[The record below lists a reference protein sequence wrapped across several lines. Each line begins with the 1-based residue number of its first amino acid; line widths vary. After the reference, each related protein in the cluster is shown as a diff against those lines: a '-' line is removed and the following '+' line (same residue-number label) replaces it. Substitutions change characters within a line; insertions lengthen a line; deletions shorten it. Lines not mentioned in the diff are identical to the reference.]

1 MVLLPATSKSEKRYS
16 YPNDYR
22 KIISKRHSPSSSPVD
37 QRIPT
42 KPPQIQQKPHWT
54 NNIASKHMHSVESII
69 KSTQEKPINNIDSTI
84 GNPLRQNL
92 DRAVNVLLRLFPSFH
107 ENTIRSIIQQSSS
120 DFLLATEMMLQLDQT
135 RKERICN
142 DTAQIQQ
149 FNYRLHASKQIDMQ
163 QLRNGEQ
170 SYCDVSSQMPV
181 YHNSNIHFQN
191 DSSRNFRFSFPS
203 VQHDN
208 PLVNRLPVE
217 NISNNEPL
225 LFCSQQQQQL
235 LFSPQKQYRAS
246 EEAQCYVLGQSSF
259 QDDSGFPDSSDC
271 CWNLIEV
278 FSGMKRVIH

>member
-1 MVLLPATSKSEKRYS
+1 
-16 YPNDYR
+16 
-22 KIISKRHSPSSSPVD
+22 
-37 QRIPT
+37 
-42 KPPQIQQKPHWT
+42 
-54 NNIASKHMHSVESII
+54 MHSVESII
-69 KSTQEKPINNIDSTI
+69 KSTQEKSINNIDSI
-84 GNPLRQNL
+84 ICNQPRQNL

-135 RKERICN
+135 RKERTCN

-170 SYCDVSSQMPV
+170 SYCDAPSQMPV

-191 DSSRNFRFSFPS
+191 DSARNFRFSFPS
-203 VQHDN
+203 VQYDN

-217 NISNNEPL
+217 NISNNEPV

-235 LFSPQKQYRAS
+235 LLSPQKQYRAS
-246 EEAQCYVLGQSSF
+246 EEAQCYVLAQSSF
-259 QDDSGFPDSSDC
+259 QDDSGFPDTSDC
-271 CWNLIEV
+271 CWTWLYILIEL
-278 FSGMKRVIH
+278 KQHWKCK